1 MQITGKFTKLDDD
14 KFLAFGYASM
24 ATDEQGNIVVDSQGD
39 TITIEELEQTAY
51 KFVSGWDRTVGVMH
65 EKFNVAELV
74 ESIVFTPEKLQALG
88 LAKDALPQAWFVGF
102 KVHDAETW
110 QRIKNGELSM
120 FSIGI
125 QAIREAI

>member
-14 KFLAFGYASM
+14 KFLAFGYASV
-24 ATDEQGNIVVDSQGD
+24 AVDEQGNVVVDSQGD
-39 TITIEELEQTAY
+39 TISIEELEKAAY
-51 KFVSGWDRTVGVMH
+51 KFVNGWGTAGVMH
-65 EKFNVAELV
+65 EKFGVAELV
-74 ESIVFTPEKLQALG
+74 ESIVFTPEKLKILG

-102 KVHDAETW
+102 RVTDAETW

-125 QAIREAI
+125 RAIREAIQ

>member
-14 KFLAFGYASM
+14 KFLAFGYASV
-24 ATDEQGNIVVDSQGD
+24 AVDEQGNIVVDSQGD
-39 TITIEELEQTAY
+39 TITIEELERTAY

-65 EKFNVAELV
+65 EQFGVADLV

>member
-14 KFLAFGYASM
+14 KFLAFGYASV
-24 ATDEQGNIVVDSQGD
+24 AADEQGNIVVDSQGD
-39 TITIEELEQTAY
+39 TISIEELEKAAY
-51 KFVSGWDRTVGVMH
+51 KFVSGWGIAGAMH
-65 EKFNVAELV
+65 EKFGVAELV
-74 ESIVFTPEKLQALG
+74 ESIVFTPEKLQILG

-102 KVHDAETW
+102 RVTDAETW

-125 QAIREAI
+125 RAVREAIQ